1 MTDYHRD
8 FIYCSGLLPVQSL
21 DAVLAAAD
29 NKVRHYRDPTD
40 LPDVALIKKR
50 DGERFH
56 AWLAGLPPHLAEV
69 ARLLMADFTQ
79 SQIARR
85 LKRTEAAISKRVNR
99 IREAGARE
107 IPDLADSPL
116 LN

>member
-21 DAVLAAAD
+21 DAVLAVAD
-29 NKVRHYRDPTD
+29 NKVRHYRDPAD
-40 LPDVALIKKR
+40 LPDLALIKKR
-50 DGERFH
+50 DGERLH
-56 AWLAGLPPHLAEV
+56 AWLARLAPHLAEV
-69 ARLLMADFTQ
+69 ARLLMAGLTQ
-79 SQIARR
+79 SEIARR
-85 LKRTEAAISKRVNR
+85 LKLTEAAISKRVNR

-107 IPDLADSPL
+107 IFDLADTPL